1 MNCTIQVTTPRRED
15 VTVLCAGA
23 DLHRDRPLGM
33 DLEVFLEGTLTG
45 SKACLNKSSAHSWLC
60 GPDRLPVVQAWDS
73 EPMRSGEGQR
83 CDRPES

>member
-1 MNCTIQVTTPRRED
+1 MNSTIQVTTPRRDD
-15 VTVLCAGA
+15 VTVLCAEA

-33 DLEVFLEGTLTG
+33 DLEVFLEGALTG
-45 SKACLNKSSAHSWLC
+45 SKACLNKSSALSWLC

-83 CDRPES
+83 CDRSES